1 MSDWLRSIFPHGV
14 LSILLIGLL
23 ILPAVSP
30 RTVGAAAPVFVE
42 DDGIFLYFPETEQHL
57 GAALKSRLPEIRS
70 FLRARGLPVPNPL
83 HIVLDEELDEPD
95 VRTHVIPHLEIRIPL
110 RPPGVLE
117 DGYTEADPWHYYLFK
132 GLCRQG
138 IYAIRGGVPGYLY
151 RAFGEV
157 ISPNVILPPWVE
169 DGICSYLYARYR
181 QTELLGPFEAAV
193 FQATPPPDLD
203 LISHHPQIWPG
214 YHAYRLFGRPFFQW
228 LDRAYGWDKILEFLK
243 AHGRG
248 IIPIEIDL
256 KTLQVF
262 GKTGAGLWRE
272 FQQAN
277 ARPVQSPPG
286 LLITGYWGE
295 PFVFWNRSGVF
306 PGKLQVRSRGRYGY
320 VEPGGTVWLSEY
332 NDISRIYR
340 YSAGTTTFKK
350 MRHVWDPGPGQV
362 AVTRRGRHPVLV
374 IFADDGQ
381 EGFHLADQT
390 EKHPATFIEAPPE
403 VIQLSGPVRDEKGR
417 IAVAGNSAGNWDIW
431 VYDKRWHRLTTAPS
445 LEMDPWWEGESLVY
459 ASNQSG
465 RFQIH
470 AAGGE
475 QLSRSTTAAI
485 LPRQGKF
492 LDLTPTGWKLKNY
505 MIGRAG
511 FGALQLPAAAPP
523 KADEPKPA
531 PQETNAYTPFKSLWP
546 NYIRPDFFAAVTDL
560 QIGLATRSRDV
571 TGDYKF
577 DAGLRYSFDTNFFAL
592 RAAFQVK
599 AFGTQ
604 YTRYPLSYTTA
615 LDQTVDEA
623 RNEIRLFWRPVEEKL
638 VEIGDI
644 LRTKEGFDLI
654 DGVEI
659 SLNGRTYRPLE
670 DIGSSGEEAW
680 IGVDFAQR
688 FGILSTWGS
697 LELFTENRQSFAF
710 GADLLFGDKI
720 LTALNLLAGRSWGE
734 PFIGHTTFR
743 VGGSVSEGYF
753 TRRPTRLFPIRG
765 FDSNLL
771 EAPKAAAGNIEV
783 FWPLAN
789 LQYGYATVP
798 LYLHR
803 LRLGTFVD
811 AGFAAADPT
820 SDDLLVGAGF
830 ELVTSLEFAWGN
842 FSTFRAGIAWPLV
855 QPDYLD
861 QEGPLFVFQLGRPL

>member
-1 MSDWLRSIFPHGV
+1 MPVIKHIIFTRGASSALV
-14 LSILLIGLL
+14 LILLF
-23 ILPAVSP
+23 LPVLWVPPA
-30 RTVGAAAPVFVE
+30 GAEPPVFVE
-42 DDGIFLYFPETEQHL
+42 DEGIFLYFPESEKAL
-57 GAALKSRLPEIRS
+57 GATLKEQLPAIRS
-70 FLRARGLPVPNPL
+70 FLESRGLPVPTPL
-83 HIVLDEELDEPD
+83 HIVLDDKRDEPD

-110 RPPGVLE
+110 RAPGVLE
-117 DGYTEADPWHYYLFK
+117 DGYTQADPWLYYLFK
-132 GLCRQG
+132 GLCQQG
-138 IYAIRGGVPGYLY
+138 IYGIRGGVPGFLS

-169 DGICSYLYARYR
+169 DGISSFLYAQY
-181 QTELLGPFEAAV
+181 QGTDILGPFERSV
-193 FQATPPPDLD
+193 FQATPVPDLD

-214 YHAYRLFGRPFFQW
+214 YYAYRIFGRPFFEW
-228 LDRAYGWDKILEFLK
+228 LEREYGWDKILAFLQ

-256 KTLQVF
+256 KTLEVF

-272 FQQAN
+272 YQQAHE
-277 ARPVQSPPG
+277 REVQSPPG

-295 PFVFWNRSGVF
+295 PFVYWNRAGVF
-306 PGKLQVRSRGRYGY
+306 PGKLQVRSRGRYGF
-320 VEPGGTVWLSEY
+320 VESGGTVWLSEY

-340 YSAGTTTFKK
+340 YTAGTATFKR

-362 AVTRRGRHPVLV
+362 AVTRRGHLPALI
-374 IFADDGQ
+374 IFADDGRG
-381 EGFHLADQT
+381 GFRLADQQN
-390 EKHPATFIEAPPE
+390 KHPATLIEAPPG
-403 VIQLSGPVRDEKGR
+403 VIQLSGPVRDSKGR
-417 IAVAGNSAGNWDIW
+417 IAVAGNHGGNWDIW
-431 VYDKRWHRLTTAPS
+431 LYDNRWYRLTTEPS
-445 LEMDPWWEGESLVY
+445 VEMDPWWEGESLVY
-459 ASNQSG
+459 ASNRSG

-475 QLSRSTTAAI
+475 QISESTTAAI
-485 LPRQGKF
+485 MPRHGKY
-492 LDLTPTGWKLKNY
+492 LDLTPAGWKVMNY
-505 MIGRAG
+505 KIERTG
-511 FGALQLPAAAPP
+511 FAALQLPSPAQPEVVETAPP
-523 KADEPKPA
+523 SL
-531 PQETNAYTPFKSLWP
+531 ETRPYSPFKSVWP

-571 TGDYKF
+571 TGNYKF
-577 DAGLRYSFDTNFFAL
+577 DAGVRYSFDTNFFAL

-599 AFGTQ
+599 QFGTQ

-615 LDQTVDEA
+615 LGQIVDEA
-623 RNEIRLFWRPVEEKL
+623 RNEIRLFWRPLEVKL
-638 VEIGDI
+638 VEVDDI
-644 LRTKEGFDLI
+644 LRAKEGFDLL
-654 DGVEI
+654 GGLEI
-659 SLNGRTYRPLE
+659 SLNGRTFRPLE

-680 IGVDFAQR
+680 VGVDFARR
-688 FGILSTWGS
+688 FGILGTWGS
-697 LELFTENRQSFAF
+697 LELFTENRQSFSL
-710 GADLLFGDKI
+710 GANLLFGDKI
-720 LTALNLLAGRSWGE
+720 LTTLNLLAGRSWGE
-734 PFIGHTTFR
+734 PTPGHTTFR
-743 VGGSVSEGYF
+743 VGGSVGEGYF

-830 ELVTSLEFAWGN
+830 ELVTSMEFAWGN
-842 FSTFRAGIAWPLV
+842 FSTFRAGVAWPLV
-855 QPDYLD
+855 QPDFLN
-861 QEGPLFVFQLGRPL
+861 QEGPQFVFQLGRPL